1 MSFILLELMDAVVK
15 VPSAGNLELLGVT
28 LNPPFHC
35 YACRTITWK
44 QYRLRCEIFRR
55 FCQLSK
61 KTWNFIIKV
70 AVQQRLSF
78 SAKTGDVRWDCMCTD
93 NSNTEFYY
101 LCVDSA
107 WCVFC
112 FCCFMFL
119 MGATEKFWSLELHNF
134 VVALDFGSCKSS
146 PVKKIHVVCSTFL
159 HVELLMWLPL
169 TFPRSVYAFTHYAH
183 HQWIRI
189 ARLVRVTVLKSTWPH

>member
-1 MSFILLELMDAVVK
+1 MYSAFIVFIPIKKESHVIHTLGAHGCSSK

-101 LCVDSA
+101 LCVKMIVLD
-107 WCVFC
+107 VF
-112 FCCFMFL
+112 FV
-119 MGATEKFWSLELHNF
+119 F
-134 VVALDFGSCKSS
+134 VVSCSWWEPLRSSEALNC
-146 PVKKIHVVCSTFL
+146 TT
-159 HVELLMWLPL
+159 LLLP
-169 TFPRSVYAFTHYAH
+169 
-183 HQWIRI
+183 
-189 ARLVRVTVLKSTWPH
+189 